1 MKNFKNLKNDDLIL
15 ADERYYSMD
24 CYKTKL
30 NNNVLVVGA
39 AGTGKTRSIVTPNL
53 LQAYGSYII
62 SDPKG
67 NLYHQYGT
75 YLEQQG
81 YEVKLLD
88 FDQPEESCGY
98 NFFEYI
104 RCEKDILK
112 IAHMLVC
119 SDTIPT
125 GVDPFWDRS
134 AELLLTSIISY
145 LWNYRPP
152 YEQNMENILKLVDCC
167 RINECNPEEKTIM
180 DRLMD
185 DVDMR
190 NPGCFTYR
198 QYQKFRVGAARTMK
212 SILITINS
220 KLGKWDVDSIRWLMA
235 KDEMKIATIGHRK
248 TAVFVVV
255 SDTDRSMDELANL
268 FFTQAMNELCY
279 EADHHCENNRLP
291 LEVRF
296 ILDDF
301 ATNCKIEEFPRM
313 IASVRSR
320 GISTM
325 LMLQAE
331 SQLEQAYERDSS
343 TIIGNCDTY
352 IYLGGNDIN
361 TAENVARRCNL
372 PLSKILYMPVGT
384 NWIFRRG
391 EPPVNGQNFVLES
404 YLAQKGIE
412 NLPKKH
418 RENTAD
424 SLADFDW
431 MPIRPE

>member
-1 MKNFKNLKNDDLIL
+1 
-15 ADERYYSMD
+15 
-24 CYKTKL
+24 
-30 NNNVLVVGA
+30 
-39 AGTGKTRSIVTPNL
+39 
-53 LQAYGSYII
+53 
-62 SDPKG
+62 
-67 NLYHQYGT
+67 
-75 YLEQQG
+75 
-81 YEVKLLD
+81 
-88 FDQPEESCGY
+88 
-98 NFFEYI
+98 
-104 RCEKDILK
+104 
-112 IAHMLVC
+112 
-119 SDTIPT
+119 
-125 GVDPFWDRS
+125 
-134 AELLLTSIISY
+134 
-145 LWNYRPP
+145 
-152 YEQNMENILKLVDCC
+152 
-167 RINECNPEEKTIM
+167 
-180 DRLMD
+180 
-185 DVDMR
+185 
-190 NPGCFTYR
+190 
-198 QYQKFRVGAARTMK
+198 MK

-235 KDEMKIATIGHRK
+235 KDEMEIASIGHRK

-279 EADHHCENNRLP
+279 EADHYCENNRFP

-320 GISTM
+320 GISAM

-352 IYLGGNDIN
+352 IYMGGNDID
-361 TAENVARRCNL
+361 TAENIARRCNL
-372 PLSKILYMPVGT
+372 PLGKILYMPVGT

-391 EPPVNGQNFVLES
+391 ELPVNGQNFVLED

-412 NLPKKH
+412 SPPKKL
-418 RENTAD
+418 RNKAEDA
-424 SLADFDW
+424 LADFDW